1 MSNRQRR
8 SFLAVAGTVVLLA
21 LVLAGCG
28 RRLLPAGG
36 QAAAGAE
43 GGPGASSIAATPA
56 ATSGASEPSASVA
69 ASEPPT
75 ASDAP
80 IASPQPSRAPL
91 ATPNLSQIQAL
102 LDDLDAALGA
112 DATADTDEGSPQ

>member
-8 SFLAVAGTVVLLA
+8 SFLAIAGTVGLL
-21 LVLAGCG
+21 VIILAGCG

-36 QAAAGAE
+36 QTGAGGD
-43 GGPGASSIAATPA
+43 GGPAASSIAATPA
-56 ATSGASEPSASVA
+56 ATPGAPEPSASA
-69 ASEPPT
+69 AAPEPPT

-80 IASPQPSRAPL
+80 LASPRPIEAPL

-102 LDDLDAALGA
+102 LDELDAALGA